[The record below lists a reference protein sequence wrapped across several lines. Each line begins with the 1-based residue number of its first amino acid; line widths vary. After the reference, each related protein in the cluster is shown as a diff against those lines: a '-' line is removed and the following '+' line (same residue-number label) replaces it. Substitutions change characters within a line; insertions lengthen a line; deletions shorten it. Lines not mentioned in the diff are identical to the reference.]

1 MCCPVITDQIVE
13 LFQSSLVH
21 SRPEDFV
28 CHKDT
33 AQDTQSPFVETF
45 LAFCCVFMWSSDL
58 DYSTF
63 ISSSQNLSFPHSIHL
78 FRQNFQWLLQ
88 QHSTTSQ
95 TSGEVDGESL
105 SLKRIWTISW
115 ILWAVLLLKILF
127 KGQEIKITSLPRQFI
142 ENWDNFSSCWK
153 RQFLLGSFLTYFS
166 ILYKMII
173 KIQTAN
179 CNF

>member
-1 MCCPVITDQIVE
+1 MDRLVSVST
-13 LFQSSLVH
+13 QSSPLSLVGI
-21 SRPEDFV
+21 SRATVLWLVGYWCDGNAITYV
-28 CHKDT
+28 IKTCC
-33 AQDTQSPFVETF
+33 SVF
-45 LAFCCVFMWSSDL
+45 LWIPNL
-58 DYSTF
+58 DCSTF